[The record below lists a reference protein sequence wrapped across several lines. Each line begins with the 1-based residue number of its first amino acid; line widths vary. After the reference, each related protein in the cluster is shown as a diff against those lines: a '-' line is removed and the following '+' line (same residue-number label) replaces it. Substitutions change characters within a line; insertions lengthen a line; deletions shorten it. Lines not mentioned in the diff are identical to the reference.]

1 MRYWTGVYGKH
12 ENKITEVWNDEIK
25 REYIEE
31 LMEQPVFKIGEV
43 TNPVVIREH
52 MDALIEIENYIHPM
66 SQPLVDTN
74 KVKNI
79 IKKMKNKKSAVP
91 DGLKVDLYKA
101 LMNSEVCMN
110 TLVTCLKKKKK

>member
-1 MRYWTGVYGKH
+1 MNNEEAKEELVRYLTGVYGKH

-74 KVKNI
+74 KVKRRNRGTVE
-79 IKKMKNKKSAVP
+79 KK
-91 DGLKVDLYKA
+91 
-101 LMNSEVCMN
+101 
-110 TLVTCLKKKKK
+110 